1 MRYIA
6 FFISL
11 LICHFAAGQKVE
23 FTGRMKSAVSDI
35 AQLRY
40 PEFRKK
46 LRAERS
52 LNPQNRVPDYLEA
65 GAICID
71 LFLNEDEQGFEEKES
86 RLNFLIGRIED
97 LPATEKYRDV
107 MLGEIYLGKASLQG
121 KFKNTISAGW
131 LFYKAYNHL
140 QNSATKNPDFIP
152 NHLSWGVLNAA
163 IGSLPDD
170 YRNIA
175 SMLGFSGDITTGM
188 KLVRT
193 AYNKAVA
200 DKNYAFYRPYF
211 GYVYVFLNHQLQG
224 KEKIDL
230 EQLGIDVKS
239 SSLFIYLQ
247 SEVLLSRGESRAA
260 FQLLQHRP
268 EGPEYLAVPY
278 LDYITGKVGLSLNA
292 ENTPAFFIRYLNRSQ
307 TQDYFKSSYR
317 YLSWYYLINND
328 LERSNEMRARIF
340 STGKTTMGADQ
351 QALNEATRGFNRKLI
366 QRRLDFDAGFYR
378 KIIDEPAQE
387 GLKNC
392 CIADWEKLE
401 YFYRRG
407 RAYQELS
414 MSDAAINAYLEAL
427 RYQDA
432 VSTYAMGN
440 SYLQLGVLY
449 EERGDASKARY
460 FYSRALEIKGFP
472 FYEGIHQKAKTGL
485 SRL

>member
-1 MRYIA
+1 MA
-6 FFISL
+6 V
-11 LICHFAAGQKVE
+11 GQKVE
-23 FTGRMKSAVSDI
+23 FTSRMKAAVNDI

-40 PEFRKK
+40 PEFRQK
-46 LRAERS
+46 LKAERS
-52 LNPQNRVPDYLEA
+52 LNPQNRVADYLEA

-71 LFLNEDEQGFEEKES
+71 LFLNEDEQGFKEKEP
-86 RLNFLIGRIED
+86 RLDYLIARIEE
-97 LPATEKYRDV
+97 LPAAEKYRDV

-140 QNSATKNPDFIP
+140 QNSARKNPDFIP

-175 SMLGFSGDITTGM
+175 SMLGFSGNINTGM

-193 AYNKAVA
+193 AY
-200 DKNYAFYRPYF
+200 DKSVSDSKYAFYRPYY

-224 KEKIDL
+224 TEKIDL
-230 EQLGIDVKS
+230 QQLGIDVKS

-268 EGPEYLAVPY
+268 EGPEYLRVPY

-307 TQDYFKSSYR
+307 TQDYFKSTYR

-340 STGKTTMGADQ
+340 STGKTTMGADE

-366 QRRLDFDAGFYR
+366 QRRLDFDAGFY
-378 KIIDEPAQE
+378 KKVIDEPEQE

-392 CIADWEKLE
+392 CTANWEKLE

-407 RAYQELS
+407 RAYQELA
-414 MSDAAINAYLEAL
+414 MNDAAIDAYLKAL
-427 RYQDA
+427 SFKDA
-432 VSTYAMGN
+432 EMTYALGN

-449 EERGDASKARY
+449 EKRSDAQKARY
-460 FYSRALEIKGFP
+460 FYTRALEIKGYP
-472 FYEGIHQKAKTGL
+472 FYEGIHQKAKTAI